1 MRLRVALALVVAVAT
16 AAVGGADQALT
27 VPQEYLDQ
35 IVDERPNPLPRGLT
49 AEEGRLPLPQTLAPF
64 APPSGTIHTP
74 AEYEASAG
82 MIIRWGSYNDVL
94 TAMTVGVTTGDPEAI
109 VYIVVDGASM
119 QSSATTTLT
128 GAGADMSQ
136 VEFITY
142 NTDSVWMRDYGPR
155 FIFEDGA
162 LAMVD
167 HTYNRPR
174 PLDDAFPDFLASLWG
189 ISGYD
194 IPLTHGG
201 GNFHLFAPGDADMTE
216 LIVNENPSL
225 TEAQIQ
231 AYYLAYQ
238 NLDLTI
244 RTPFPTSFDST
255 QHIDMWFLPVD
266 DDEVII
272 GQYSSSTGTPYTVTE
287 AVVADLQGQ
296 GYTVHRTPG
305 WSSGGTHY
313 TYTNAVIVNDLVFVP
328 KFAGSWTTQDA
339 QALAVF
345 QTAFDGKQVIQV
357 NCASIIT
364 AAGAMHCIV
373 MQVPE
378 LTTTMQ
384 VTPGAGLA
392 AGGPVGGPFTPASVD
407 YTVENHGASA
417 IDFTVAKT
425 QPWVTLSTSGGS
437 IPAAGSTTVTV
448 SIGAAA
454 NALGSRA
461 VSDVVPFTHHS
472 DHSGDT
478 TRAVDLLVG
487 APEAV
492 YELSFDTDPGWTTQG
507 QWAFGVPTGAGGA
520 YGPNDPTAG
529 HTGSNVYGYNLSGD
543 YAASI
548 PEYHLTSTAFDCSQ
562 LSGVELRFW
571 RWLGV
576 ETPTYDHAY
585 VRVSNDGTNWT
596 TVWQNTA
603 TVEDAGWTE
612 QVLDISAVADGQ
624 ATVYLRWT
632 MGVTDDAWQ
641 YCGWNLDD
649 IALWGVVEAPP
660 TGLIFADGFDSGDV
674 TGWSTV
680 SAK

>member
-296 GYTVHRTPG
+296 GYTVHRTAG

-313 TYTNAVIVNDLVFVP
+313 T
-328 KFAGSWTTQDA
+328 
-339 QALAVF
+339 
-345 QTAFDGKQVIQV
+345 
-357 NCASIIT
+357 
-364 AAGAMHCIV
+364 
-373 MQVPE
+373 
-378 LTTTMQ
+378 
-384 VTPGAGLA
+384 
-392 AGGPVGGPFTPASVD
+392 
-407 YTVENHGASA
+407 
-417 IDFTVAKT
+417 
-425 QPWVTLSTSGGS
+425 
-437 IPAAGSTTVTV
+437 
-448 SIGAAA
+448 
-454 NALGSRA
+454 
-461 VSDVVPFTHHS
+461 
-472 DHSGDT
+472 
-478 TRAVDLLVG
+478 
-487 APEAV
+487 
-492 YELSFDTDPGWTTQG
+492 
-507 QWAFGVPTGAGGA
+507 
-520 YGPNDPTAG
+520 
-529 HTGSNVYGYNLSGD
+529 
-543 YAASI
+543 
-548 PEYHLTSTAFDCSQ
+548 
-562 LSGVELRFW
+562 
-571 RWLGV
+571 
-576 ETPTYDHAY
+576 
-585 VRVSNDGTNWT
+585 
-596 TVWQNTA
+596 
-603 TVEDAGWTE
+603 
-612 QVLDISAVADGQ
+612 
-624 ATVYLRWT
+624 
-632 MGVTDDAWQ
+632 
-641 YCGWNLDD
+641 
-649 IALWGVVEAPP
+649 
-660 TGLIFADGFDSGDV
+660 
-674 TGWSTV
+674 
-680 SAK
+680 